1 MTNMNNV
8 IRWLFASYIN
18 GVCYL
23 HIVYMKFPASITAG
37 AFYLEK
43 QQLQQLL
50 SVLRYTT
57 VVVLMLLFRW
67 LCHFSWTEF
76 QTSVLILPQTLD
88 EFVSRVLT
96 ACMSG

>member
-1 MTNMNNV
+1 M
-8 IRWLFASYIN
+8 
-18 GVCYL
+18 
-23 HIVYMKFPASITAG
+23 HIVYMKFPAGITAG

-43 QQLQQLL
+43 QQLQLLL

-88 EFVSRVLT
+88 EIVSKVLT
-96 ACMSG
+96 ACLYG

>member
-1 MTNMNNV
+1 
-8 IRWLFASYIN
+8 
-18 GVCYL
+18 
-23 HIVYMKFPASITAG
+23 MKFPASITAG

-43 QQLQQLL
+43 QQLL

-88 EFVSRVLT
+88 EFVSKVLT